1 MKPNRLWAVC
11 LAALAALVVLAGC
24 VGLPRSGR
32 VNSVSPSK
40 TSSGAIGFAVQPPAR
55 NATPQQIV
63 EGFLLASRAGLD
75 DDFAVARQYLYG
87 DAAANWKPLA
97 RVRVYPDSQD
107 VSTTVTESGAV
118 RASVASRGTLSS
130 HGTYTETAN
139 SAVLTTEF
147 SLAKNADGQWR
158 IVSLDDGV
166 FLSENAFSQQ
176 FIETPLYFLAPDSN
190 ALVADLRYYPR
201 RTFATSAM
209 NGLLAGPS
217 EWLASGVHTAV
228 PTGTKLLKSVDVVD
242 GEATVDLS
250 SVVLAASA
258 KERAALLEQITRT
271 LKASS
276 SVRSVVLKVEGADL
290 NVGSIQS
297 LPTYPY
303 GSYPVSVISGGLPA
317 NVSDNRITPLM
328 GDAGLKAH
336 GLSNLAISYQ
346 ASRGRL
352 AALGRGGT
360 ELIGMDSGSG
370 SWQVLHSGKSLVQP
384 SYDRYGWVWSA
395 ERDNAGKILVFKPGE
410 NASAHLDVSWLNG
423 AKIRDVS
430 VSRDGSRM
438 VVVCEIGGEVT
449 IRVAAIARDGAGRPT
464 QIGDSIIIGQHL
476 SDVTAAEWIGPSTVA
491 VLGKTAL
498 GGERAMFSVK
508 ISGPTERLAAPY
520 EGTVS
525 ITAGHDEDSIV
536 ALTDKKTAYA
546 RDGGAWRAIVSDVT
560 SVAYPG

>member
-11 LAALAALVVLAGC
+11 LAALVVLAGC

-464 QIGDSIIIGQHL
+464 QIGDSTIIGQHL

>member
-11 LAALAALVVLAGC
+11 LAALVVLAGC

-438 VVVCEIGGEVT
+438 VVLCEIGGEVT

>member
-1 MKPNRLWAVC
+1 VKPNRLWAVC
-11 LAALAALVVLAGC
+11 LAALVVLAGC

-63 EGFLLASRAGLD
+63 EGFLLASRARLD

>member
-11 LAALAALVVLAGC
+11 LAALVVLAGC

-118 RASVASRGTLSS
+118 RASVASRGTLSP
-130 HGTYTETAN
+130 HGTYPETAN
-139 SAVLTTEF
+139 SPVLTTEF

>member
-11 LAALAALVVLAGC
+11 LAALIVLAGC

>member
-11 LAALAALVVLAGC
+11 LAALVVLAGC

-97 RVRVYPDSQD
+97 RGRVYPDSQD

-317 NVSDNRITPLM
+317 NVSDNRITPIM

>member
-11 LAALAALVVLAGC
+11 LAALVVLAGC

-258 KERAALLEQITRT
+258 KERASLLEQINRT
-271 LKASS
+271 L
-276 SVRSVVLKVEGADL
+276 
-290 NVGSIQS
+290 
-297 LPTYPY
+297 
-303 GSYPVSVISGGLPA
+303 
-317 NVSDNRITPLM
+317 
-328 GDAGLKAH
+328 
-336 GLSNLAISYQ
+336 
-346 ASRGRL
+346 
-352 AALGRGGT
+352 
-360 ELIGMDSGSG
+360 
-370 SWQVLHSGKSLVQP
+370 
-384 SYDRYGWVWSA
+384 
-395 ERDNAGKILVFKPGE
+395 
-410 NASAHLDVSWLNG
+410 
-423 AKIRDVS
+423 
-430 VSRDGSRM
+430 
-438 VVVCEIGGEVT
+438 
-449 IRVAAIARDGAGRPT
+449 
-464 QIGDSIIIGQHL
+464 
-476 SDVTAAEWIGPSTVA
+476 
-491 VLGKTAL
+491 
-498 GGERAMFSVK
+498 
-508 ISGPTERLAAPY
+508 
-520 EGTVS
+520 
-525 ITAGHDEDSIV
+525 
-536 ALTDKKTAYA
+536 
-546 RDGGAWRAIVSDVT
+546 
-560 SVAYPG
+560 

>member
-1 MKPNRLWAVC
+1 MKSNRLWAVC
-11 LAALAALVVLAGC
+11 LAALVVLAGC

>member
-11 LAALAALVVLAGC
+11 LAALVVLAGC

-360 ELIGMDSGSG
+360 ELIGMDSGSV

>member
-11 LAALAALVVLAGC
+11 LAALVVLAGC

-228 PTGTKLLKSVDVVD
+228 PTGTKLLRSVDVVD

>member
-11 LAALAALVVLAGC
+11 LAALVVLAGC

-97 RVRVYPDSQD
+97 LVRVYPDSQD

>member
-11 LAALAALVVLAGC
+11 LAALVVLAGC

-32 VNSVSPSK
+32 VNSVSTSK

>member
-11 LAALAALVVLAGC
+11 LAALVVLAGC

-410 NASAHLDVSWLNG
+410 HASAHLDVSWLNG

>member
-11 LAALAALVVLAGC
+11 LAALVVLAGC

-32 VNSVSPSK
+32 INSVSPSK

>member
-11 LAALAALVVLAGC
+11 LAALVVLAGC

-525 ITAGHDEDSIV
+525 ITAGHDEDAIV

>member
-11 LAALAALVVLAGC
+11 LAALVVLAGC

-290 NVGSIQS
+290 NVGSIQN

>member
-11 LAALAALVVLAGC
+11 LAALVVLAGC

-370 SWQVLHSGKSLVQP
+370 SWQVLHSGKNLVQP

>member
-11 LAALAALVVLAGC
+11 LAALVVLAGC

>member
-11 LAALAALVVLAGC
+11 LAALVVLAGC

-536 ALTDKKTAYA
+536 ALTDKKTAYV

>member
-11 LAALAALVVLAGC
+11 LAALVVLAGC

-297 LPTYPY
+297 LPTYP
-303 GSYPVSVISGGLPA
+303 SYRA
-317 NVSDNRITPLM
+317 
-328 GDAGLKAH
+328 
-336 GLSNLAISYQ
+336 
-346 ASRGRL
+346 
-352 AALGRGGT
+352 
-360 ELIGMDSGSG
+360 
-370 SWQVLHSGKSLVQP
+370 
-384 SYDRYGWVWSA
+384 
-395 ERDNAGKILVFKPGE
+395 
-410 NASAHLDVSWLNG
+410 
-423 AKIRDVS
+423 
-430 VSRDGSRM
+430 
-438 VVVCEIGGEVT
+438 VC
-449 IRVAAIARDGAGRPT
+449 RPT
-464 QIGDSIIIGQHL
+464 C
-476 SDVTAAEWIGPSTVA
+476 
-491 VLGKTAL
+491 
-498 GGERAMFSVK
+498 
-508 ISGPTERLAAPY
+508 PTTGSPRSW
-520 EGTVS
+520 GTRV
-525 ITAGHDEDSIV
+525 
-536 ALTDKKTAYA
+536 
-546 RDGGAWRAIVSDVT
+546 
-560 SVAYPG
+560 

>member
-11 LAALAALVVLAGC
+11 LAALVVLAGC

-546 RDGGAWRAIVSDVT
+546 RDGGAWRAIVNDVT

>member
-11 LAALAALVVLAGC
+11 LAALVVLAGC

-410 NASAHLDVSWLNG
+410 NASAHLAERGEDPRRLGLARRLAHGGGLRDRRGGDHPGGGDRQRRRG
-423 AKIRDVS
+423 ASDADRRLHHHRPAS
-430 VSRDGSRM
+430 VRRHRGGVDRPQHRRGSGEDGP
-438 VVVCEIGGEVT
+438 GG
-449 IRVAAIARDGAGRPT
+449 RAR
-464 QIGDSIIIGQHL
+464 H
-476 SDVTAAEWIGPSTVA
+476 
-491 VLGKTAL
+491 VLGEDL
-498 GGERAMFSVK
+498 GADRA
-508 ISGPTERLAAPY
+508 T
-520 EGTVS
+520 
-525 ITAGHDEDSIV
+525 
-536 ALTDKKTAYA
+536 
-546 RDGGAWRAIVSDVT
+546 GGALRGDGVHHRRTRRGLDRRSDGQEDRLRA
-560 SVAYPG
+560 

>member
-11 LAALAALVVLAGC
+11 LAALVVLAGC

-410 NASAHLDVSWLNG
+410 NASAHLDVSWRNG

>member
-11 LAALAALVVLAGC
+11 LAALVVLAGC

-176 FIETPLYFLAPDSN
+176 FIETPLYILAPDSN

>member
-11 LAALAALVVLAGC
+11 LAALVVLAGC

-276 SVRSVVLKVEGADL
+276 SVRNVVLKVEGADL

>member
-11 LAALAALVVLAGC
+11 LAALVVLAGC

-258 KERAALLEQITRT
+258 KERAVLLEQITRT

>member
-11 LAALAALVVLAGC
+11 LAALVVLAGC

-40 TSSGAIGFAVQPPAR
+40 TSSGAIVFAVQPPAR

-250 SVVLAASA
+250 SGVLAASA
-258 KERAALLEQITRT
+258 KERAALLEPLTRT

>member
-11 LAALAALVVLAGC
+11 LAALVVLAGC

-258 KERAALLEQITRT
+258 KERAALLEQI
-271 LKASS
+271 
-276 SVRSVVLKVEGADL
+276 RSVVLKVEGADL

-536 ALTDKKTAYA
+536 ALTDKKPAYA

>member
-11 LAALAALVVLAGC
+11 LAALVVLAGC

-201 RTFATSAM
+201 RIFATSAM

-228 PTGTKLLKSVDVVD
+228 PTGTKLLKSVDVVY

-258 KERAALLEQITRT
+258 KERAALLKQITRT

-395 ERDNAGKILVFKPGE
+395 ERDNAGKILVFRPGE

>member
-1 MKPNRLWAVC
+1 VKPNRLWAVC
-11 LAALAALVVLAGC
+11 LAALVVLAGC

-360 ELIGMDSGSG
+360 DLIGMDSGSG

>member
-11 LAALAALVVLAGC
+11 LAALVVLAGC

-384 SYDRYGWVWSA
+384 SYDRYGGVWSA

>member
-11 LAALAALVVLAGC
+11 LAALVVLAGC

-508 ISGPTERLAAPY
+508 ISGPTERLAAPS

>member
-11 LAALAALVVLAGC
+11 LAALVVLAGC

-360 ELIGMDSGSG
+360 GLIGMDSGSG

-498 GGERAMFSVK
+498 GGARAMFSVK

>member
-11 LAALAALVVLAGC
+11 LAALVVLAGC

-360 ELIGMDSGSG
+360 DLIGMDSGSG

>member
-11 LAALAALVVLAGC
+11 LAALVVLAGC

-498 GGERAMFSVK
+498 GGERAMFSGK

>member
-11 LAALAALVVLAGC
+11 LAALVVLAGC

-360 ELIGMDSGSG
+360 DLIGMDSGSG

-525 ITAGHDEDSIV
+525 ITAAHDEDSIV

>member
-11 LAALAALVVLAGC
+11 LAALVVLAGC

-317 NVSDNRITPLM
+317 NVFDNRITPLM

>member
-11 LAALAALVVLAGC
+11 LAALVVLAGC

-352 AALGRGGT
+352 AALGQGGT

>member
-11 LAALAALVVLAGC
+11 LAALVVLAGC

-336 GLSNLAISYQ
+336 GLSNLTISYQ

>member
-11 LAALAALVVLAGC
+11 LAALVVLAGC

-317 NVSDNRITPLM
+317 NVSDNRITPIM